1 MRMLALTCIPI
12 IGLTGCGM
20 LPKAEPVAYQAPVAV
35 AKPAP
40 VVKKVAVAPKRV
52 VRRPV
57 VQPVKTN
64 ERSEMS
70 EHDGGDNDAPSW

>member
-40 VVKKVAVAPKRV
+40 VVKRAVAPKRV

-57 VQPVKTN
+57 VKAATVN
-64 ERSEMS
+64 EGASHS
-70 EHDGGDNDAPSW
+70 GGDDPSPW

>member
-40 VVKKVAVAPKRV
+40 VVKKAVAPKPA
-52 VRRPV
+52 VRKPV
-57 VQPVKTN
+57 VKPVN
-64 ERSEMS
+64 EGPS
-70 EHDGGDNDAPSW
+70 HGGGDLGSPWT

>member
-12 IGLTGCGM
+12 IGLAGCGM
-20 LPKAEPVAYQAPVAV
+20 LPKAEPVAYQAPAAV

-52 VRRPV
+52 VRKPV
-57 VQPVKTN
+57 VQPTVSS
-64 ERSEMS
+64 ERP
-70 EHDGGDNDAPSW
+70 DGAESPW

>member
-12 IGLTGCGM
+12 IGLAGCGM

-40 VVKKVAVAPKRV
+40 VVKKAVAPKRV
-52 VRRPV
+52 VRKPV
-57 VQPVKTN
+57 VQPAPSS
-64 ERSEMS
+64 ERN
-70 EHDGGDNDAPSW
+70 DGGDKGSPWG

>member
-12 IGLTGCGM
+12 IGLAGCGM
-20 LPKAEPVAYQAPVAV
+20 LPKAEPVAYQAPAAV

-52 VRRPV
+52 VRKPV
-57 VQPVKTN
+57 VKPTITSD
-64 ERSEMS
+64 RS
-70 EHDGGDNDAPSW
+70 DGDDPSPW

>member
-1 MRMLALTCIPI
+1 MRIALICIPA
-12 IGLTGCGM
+12 LMLSGCAM

-52 VRRPV
+52 VRKPV
-57 VQPVKTN
+57 VQPTVSS
-64 ERSEMS
+64 ERP
-70 EHDGGDNDAPSW
+70 DGAESPW

>member
-20 LPKAEPVAYQAPVAV
+20 LPKAEPVAYQAPAAV

-40 VVKKVAVAPKRV
+40 VVKKAVAPKKA
-52 VRRPV
+52 VRKPV
-57 VQPVKTN
+57 VKPA
-64 ERSEMS
+64 EGGPS
-70 EHDGGDNDAPSW
+70 HGGGDLGSPWT

>member
-12 IGLTGCGM
+12 IGLSGCGM

-40 VVKKVAVAPKRV
+40 VVKKVAVAPKRA
-52 VRRPV
+52 VRKPV
-57 VQPVKTN
+57 VKPTITSD
-64 ERSEMS
+64 RS
-70 EHDGGDNDAPSW
+70 DGDDPSPW